1 MTEQEA
7 IKEVGFNMSTIGLNN
22 KSKERVIKARDIAIK
37 ALEKQITRKVI
48 YARTSGGQS
57 GYLCPVC
64 ENYLDHTIPN
74 YCCKCGQKIE
84 LGQWD

>member
-1 MTEQEA
+1 MKEQEA
-7 IKEVGFNMSTIGLNN
+7 I
-22 KSKERVIKARDIAIK
+22 ERLRQIYDYPIPKDTKRCEALKMAIE
-37 ALEKQITRKVI
+37 ALEKQITSKVI